1 MIGIGI
7 TTKNRVRQLK
17 KTVAEIRR
25 HTTNVDYYIHVVNDG
40 GKPIENWREL
50 GIDAYTENPESLG
63 IPSAKNQNL
72 VELLRHTACNHIFL
86 FDDDTFPIQENWH
99 SIFIDLN
106 VPHSMYIFASLGNQT
121 RGIRKL
127 GSEGNLGWYDHVRG
141 CLLYYRREVIEQVGG
156 FDLIFGIGM
165 YEHTDLSDRIHAFGL
180 TKHPYNAPLN
190 GSEYIYCLDQD
201 QAIISTFDRPLRNR
215 LIRTNRPLKMQRRGK
230 RIYVDPKTGENSIR

>member
-7 TTKNRVRQLK
+7 TTKNRVRQLR
-17 KTVAEIRR
+17 KTVAAIKEHSFGFDI
-25 HTTNVDYYIHVVNDG
+25 YIHVVNDG

-86 FDDDTFPIQENWH
+86 FDDDTFPIKDNWPT
-99 SIFIDLN
+99 IFLDLN
-106 VPHSMYIFASLGNQT
+106 VPHAMYIFASLGNQT

-127 GSEGNLGWYDHVRG
+127 GSVGNLGWYDHVRG

-156 FDLIFGIGM
+156 FDPIFGIGM
-165 YEHTDLSDRIHAFGL
+165 YEHTDLSDRIHAFSL
-180 TKHPYNAPLN
+180 TSHPYNAPLN

-201 QAIISTFDRPLRNR
+201 QAIISTFDRPLRNQ
-215 LIRTNRPLKMQRRGK
+215 LIRTNRPIKMQRRGK
-230 RIYVDPKTGENSIR
+230 RIYVDPVTGESSIR